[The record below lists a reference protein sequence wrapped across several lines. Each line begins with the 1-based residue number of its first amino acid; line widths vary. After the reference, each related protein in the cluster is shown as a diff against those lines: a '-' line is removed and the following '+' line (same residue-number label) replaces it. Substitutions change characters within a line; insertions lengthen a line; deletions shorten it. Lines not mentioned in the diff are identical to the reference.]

1 MKSMSATSG
10 KNKPGAPAPAGQPSA
25 APSASAPAGQPP
37 VQARPGGQ
45 PPVQARPG
53 GQPSASEKAGRFLQ
67 GVGTGLKQSYSD
79 FMKGLTTEDVE
90 LEAMKRLINHKR

>member
-25 APSASAPAGQPP
+25 APSASAPAGQPSAAP
-37 VQARPGGQ
+37 AGQ

-67 GVGTGLKQSYSD
+67 GAAGGIKQSVSD

-90 LEAMKRLINHKR
+90 LEAMKRLVNHKR